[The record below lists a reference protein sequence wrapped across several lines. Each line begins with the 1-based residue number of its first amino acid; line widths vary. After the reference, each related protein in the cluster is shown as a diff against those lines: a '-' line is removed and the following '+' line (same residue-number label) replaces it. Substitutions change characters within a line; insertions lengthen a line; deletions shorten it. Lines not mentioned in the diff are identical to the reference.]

1 MDVGNGMQCVWPL
14 YIPHQLLVL
23 LGSTGRLDIRK
34 HFNREKLTER
44 DFERKRL
51 LQIRPRYLLRIYLL
65 RQFSHRT
72 FENLVDSRSTPSQPL
87 GAKPNSIMIVPLT
100 GGPPVSPMKKG
111 TRMKNLADSCTLK
124 SALMGG

>member
-87 GAKPNSIMIVPLT
+87 GAKPNSIII
-100 GGPPVSPMKKG
+100 PPPQTYEQDTHTHTHELYVSELLNIPPPSQ
-111 TRMKNLADSCTLK
+111 T
-124 SALMGG
+124 